1 MKTFLPY
8 LAVVL
13 VMVVLDLVWLG
24 GIAMPLYKRGIGHL
38 MAEKPNFT
46 AAALFYVL
54 YAIGVYVLVVRGA
67 SSWQSAAGLGAL
79 LGALA
84 YMTYDLTNMATL
96 KDWPVGLSVIDI
108 AWGTFATSVA
118 SLSGR
123 YVAERFS

>member
-8 LAVVL
+8 LTVVL

-38 MAEKPNFT
+38 MAEKPNFA

-108 AWGTFATSVA
+108 AWGTFATGVA